1 MAKGKKKGDKKRGN
15 KGVKSEYQLLKDEES
30 RRRMIELAAAK
41 LKVQQIKNNFKLFY
55 NILINHSMILT

>member
-1 MAKGKKKGDKKRGN
+1 MAKKKGDKKRGN

-41 LKVQQIKNNFKLFY
+41 LKVLLKKFIKYFEYNIKNIKY
-55 NILINHSMILT
+55 I

>member
-1 MAKGKKKGDKKRGN
+1 MAKKKGDKKRGN

-41 LKVQQIKNNFKLFY
+41 LKVHIILYIDIYNKNKY
-55 NILINHSMILT
+55 